1 MLFGKITGL
10 EKKISKIIL
19 GNDKQKKYTSASKLW
34 DYFYENGGNT
44 FDNSIY
50 YRSGESEK
58 FLGNWIKSR
67 GLERN
72 IVLISK
78 VGEERSKP
86 SEIFSLLETSLE
98 RLQSNIADILI
109 IHHHSKQVPISEY
122 VDVLNDIKSSGKIK
136 LFGISNISRE
146 RFNESLKW
154 SKRNNKIPFSIINNQ
169 FSLAKMEKPLWPDC
183 LSIYNN
189 DYIKYLENHKIANF
203 AWSSQARGFFI
214 KENFIQKFIRRKFH
228 KYLKDCFYSSENI
241 ERRKKAEELSNKYNC
256 SPNDIALSW
265 VIDQK
270 FPSYAIIGPKN
281 KSELKFS
288 MNSVN
293 IVLSDE
299 DKKWLNVI

>member
-1 MLFGKITGL
+1 MLFGEINGL

-19 GNDKQKKYTSASKLW
+19 GNDKQKKYSSASKLW
-34 DYFYENGGNT
+34 DFYYENGGNT

-58 FLGNWIKSR
+58 FLGKWIKSR
-67 GLERN
+67 GLEEN

-86 SEIFSLLETSLE
+86 SEILSLLQTSLE

-109 IHHHSKQVPISEY
+109 LHHHNKQVPIGEY
-122 VDVLNDIKSSGKIK
+122 VDALNDIKSLGKIK
-136 LFGISNISRE
+136 LFGISNISKE
-146 RFNESLKW
+146 RFDESLKW
-154 SKRNNKIPFSIINNQ
+154 SKKNNKIPFSIINNQ

-183 LSIYNN
+183 LSISDY
-189 DYIKYLENHKIANF
+189 DYIKYLENNKITHF

-214 KENFIQKFIRRKFH
+214 KENFIQKLLRRKFH
-228 KYLKDCFYSSENI
+228 RYLKDCFHNSENI
-241 ERRKKAEELSNKYNC
+241 KKRKKAEELSNKYNC
-256 SPNDIALSW
+256 SSNDIALSW

-288 MNSVN
+288 MNSLD

-299 DKKWLNVI
+299 DKKYLSII